1 MSKKKEKFK
10 RILSGEFEP
19 WLREAYIVGYVQAIQ
34 RAANPELKIRPETI
48 EEDFQRFLKLVTER
62 D

>member
-19 WLREAYIVGYVQAIQ
+19 WLREAYIVGYVQAID
-34 RAANPELKIRPETI
+34 RACNPELRISQETI
-48 EEDFQRFLKLVTER
+48 EADFQRYLKLVTER